1 MINVALFGNPN
12 VGKTTVFNLLTG
24 SNQYVGN
31 WPGVTIDK
39 KEGFLGKDIKIVDLP
54 GIYAMDTF
62 SNEEKVSKEFLET
75 GDVDVIVNIVDAS
88 NLSRNLYLTTQLMEF
103 NKPIVI
109 LLNMLDVAESK
120 GIYIDSDNL
129 SKELGVTVVPIIAK
143 KKNGVDKISLAIK
156 NSVNK
161 TVNYDINFG
170 NEVQTYKKLEDILSR
185 CTKINS
191 DKKISISDKIDN
203 IVLNPILAYP
213 IFIGALLLLFKFTFD
228 WVGGPLQEG
237 LGTLIKTYISS
248 PINDMLV
255 NSSPWFRSLIVDG
268 ILGGVCGTLPFFPLI
283 FTLFF
288 GISLFEDSGY
298 MSRAAFLMDNIMR
311 KVGLSGKAFIPMVMG
326 LGCSSPAI
334 MATRTLESEK
344 DRKITALISP
354 LMTCGAKLP
363 IYAVFV
369 SIFFPKNAALVTTSL
384 YLLGI
389 VVAILVALV
398 LNRTSFKNDIEPF
411 VLELPEYKLPT
422 LSALLKNTWNK
433 SKGFLIRVV
442 TVMFA
447 MSVAIWLLSSFNFNG
462 FTENM
467 NDSFLAY
474 LGKLIAPLFAP
485 LGFGDWRASVS
496 ILTGLGAKE
505 IVISTMEVL
514 YGNLDKVLPTV
525 FTGVTAY
532 GFLVFSALYTPCIA
546 ALATM
551 RKEYGNKMMF
561 TSLIY
566 QFVLAWIG
574 AFIVRIIGGSIFSHS
589 PASLTEFVIAGIIL
603 LASTII
609 LLRMFNKKSSGCSSC
624 SSCSSKGN
632 CSIQVE
638 DKSKNAQ

>member
-39 KEGFLGKDIKIVDLP
+39 KEGFLGNDIKIVDLP

-62 SNEEKVSKEFLET
+62 SNEEKVSKEFLEN
-75 GDVDVIVNIVDAS
+75 GDVDVIVNVVDAS
-88 NLSRNLYLTTQLMEF
+88 NLSRNLYLTTQLMKF
-103 NKPIVI
+103 NKPIII

-120 GIYIDSDNL
+120 CISIDSDKL
-129 SKELGVTVVPIIAK
+129 SQELGVTVVPIIAK
-143 KKNGVDKISLAIK
+143 KKNGIDKIASEIK
-156 NSVNK
+156 NSVGK
-161 TVNYDINFG
+161 STNYNIDFG
-170 NEVQTYKKLEDILSR
+170 NEAQTYEKLEDILSK
-185 CTKINS
+185 CIKTSS
-191 DKKISISDKIDN
+191 DKKISLSDKIDN
-203 IVLNPILAYP
+203 IVLNPFLAYP

-228 WVGGPLQEG
+228 WIGGPLQDG
-237 LGTLIKTYISS
+237 LGSIIETYISN
-248 PINDMLV
+248 PIDGMLV

-268 ILGGVCGTLPFFPLI
+268 VLGGVCGTLPFFPLI

-369 SIFFPKNAALVTTSL
+369 AIFFPKNAALVTTSL

-398 LNRTSFKNDIEPF
+398 LNRTSFKTDIEPF
-411 VLELPEYKLPT
+411 LLELPEYKLPT

-467 NDSFLAY
+467 DDSFLAY
-474 LGKLIAPLFAP
+474 LGKLMTPLFAP
-485 LGFGDWRASVS
+485 LGFGDWRSSVS

-505 IVISTMEVL
+505 IVISTMQVL
-514 YGNLDKVLPTV
+514 YGNLDTVLPTV

-532 GFLVFSALYTPCIA
+532 GFLVFCALYTPCIA

-561 TSLIY
+561 ISLIY
-566 QFVLAWIG
+566 QFTLAWIC
-574 AFIVRIIGGSIFSHS
+574 AFIVRIVGVAIFSGNHN
-589 PASLTEFVIAGIIL
+589 SLAELAIGGIIL
-603 LASTII
+603 LVATII
-609 LLRMFNKKSSGCSSC
+609 LLKMFNKKSSGCSNC
-624 SSCSSKGN
+624 SSCSSQSS

-638 DKSKNAQ
+638 EKSKDAQ